1 MKGIIKYIFFA
12 VLFLMSASCGRTSG
26 NAVAEVEITRDN
38 DFTGRGNVQETILN
52 VRMHSDT
59 MFTVKSLTVRLN
71 AEATDA
77 SCISVLQ
84 DSTVLSSRKV
94 ISGKET
100 YKLACK
106 VSADKELVLKLC
118 ADIRDTATEG
128 AIVSADVEQI
138 CLAGGP
144 VVPENPEE
152 GGREIL
158 LARKALFMPGDYGS
172 KYWRIPAIRQLSD
185 GTLLV
190 VNDRRNDSQEDLP
203 NEIDVVSRYSTD
215 GGRTWSEPVYI
226 AKNGGHMFGYGDP
239 GLAEL
244 EDGTVICTFCGGQRL
259 DKSNWEDPQRSYYS
273 ISKDHGR
280 TWSEP
285 VNITEHIWGPNP
297 ANPFCKRYNS
307 SFFSS
312 GNSLVLKQGEH
323 KGRMLVANVTTYD
336 SWRGLCNHAVYTD
349 DGGQTWN
356 VSELAYADKGDEAKM
371 VELKDGRIL
380 MSIRQNGNRAYVI
393 SEDAGQ
399 TWSEP
404 SFWPEICTNA
414 CNGDLIRYNDDIL
427 LHSVPNSMKRENVSV
442 FLSFDEG
449 RTWPEHKSIC
459 HGKSVYSS
467 LAVLPDGTIG
477 AYLEEDPTGACELWY
492 ENFSLEWLRNQE

>member
-1 MKGIIKYIFFA
+1 MNSSIKHLGAAILLLLVA
-12 VLFLMSASCGRTSG
+12 CCGRTTG
-26 NAVAEVEITRDN
+26 NAVADVEINRNTE
-38 DFTGRGNVQETILN
+38 FTGRGNEMEKILD
-52 VRMHSDT
+52 VRMSSDSA
-59 MFTVKSLTVRLN
+59 FHVKYLTVTVD
-71 AEATDA
+71 AKSTDV
-77 SCISVLQ
+77 SCITLLQ
-84 DSTVLSSRKV
+84 DSLVLSSRKV
-94 ISGKET
+94 VVGKTE
-100 YKLACK
+100 YKLACN
-106 VSADKELVLKLC
+106 VRAERELVLMLC
-118 ADIRDTATEG
+118 ADICDNAEEG
-128 AIVSADVEQI
+128 DIVSADIAEI
-138 CLAGGP
+138 KFDAGSLI
-144 VVPENPEE
+144 PENPEK

-172 KYWRIPAIRQLSD
+172 KYWRIPAIRQLCD

-190 VNDRRNDSQEDLP
+190 VNDRRNDSQDDLP

-215 GGRTWSEPVYI
+215 GGQTWSEPVYI
-226 AKNGGHMFGYGDP
+226 AKNSGRMFGYGDP

-244 EDGTVICTFCGGQRL
+244 EDGTVLCTFCGGQRL
-259 DKSNWEDPQRSYYS
+259 DKSNWDDPQRSYYS
-273 ISKDHGR
+273 VSTDHGR

-285 VNITEHIWGPNP
+285 VNITGSIWGPDP

-312 GNSLVLKQGEH
+312 GNSLVLSQGEH

-336 SWRGLCNHAVYTD
+336 SWRGICNHAVYTD
-349 DGGQTWN
+349 DGGKTWN
-356 VSELAYADKGDEAKM
+356 VSGLAYADKGDEAKM

-380 MSIRQNGNRAYVI
+380 MSIRQTGNRAYVI
-393 SEDAGQ
+393 SEDSGE

-449 RTWPEHKSIC
+449 KTWPEHKSIC
-459 HGKSVYSS
+459 HGRSVYSS
-467 LAVLPDGTIG
+467 LTVLPDGTIG

-492 ENFSLEWLRNQE
+492 ENFSMEWLRNQE